1 MKTRTLIKSAVLLL
15 TIIACS
21 NNSEQEL
28 PDDFKNQTTMKQK
41 FAGKSASEEPNQDN
55 TYFEED
61 VHAYYIENTL
71 TKQYL
76 LKKELVAQIEEG
88 NDEAIEQ
95 LEQLQQEIKLNEQIK
110 KYLFGVRPPKLPGFP
125 PPPKPCDEKE
135 INCKLPL
142 TNIQYLLLTQNSEN
156 ISVTIKTIEG
166 ETIGTNEGLFS
177 ADNFDGY
184 PATTLVRENYSGEV
198 VLTITKFFPFME
210 QEITYQV
217 NAIIEK

>member
-21 NNSEQEL
+21 NNTEQEL
-28 PDDFKNQTTMKQK
+28 PEDFKNQTTMKQK
-41 FAGKSASEEPNQDN
+41 FTGKSANEEPNQEN

-61 VHAYYIENTL
+61 IHAFYIEKTL

-88 NDEAIEQ
+88 NDEVIEQ

-110 KYLFGVRPPKLPGFP
+110 KQLFRIRPVLPGFP

-142 TNIQYLLLTQNSEN
+142 TNIQYLLLTQNSES
-156 ISVTIKTIEG
+156 ISVIIKTVEG

-184 PATTLVRENYSGEV
+184 PATTLVRENYSNEV
-198 VLTITKFFPFME
+198 VLTITKFFPLME

-217 NAIIEK
+217 NAIIEE